1 MIFLIYSRPRV
12 KTNEKGCKKMS
23 NIIDNNNHKSEITGK
38 IVGTVSVSMYK
49 DTQTGLPLFHVEAEN
64 DDVLQLSYII
74 EDILEYF

>member
-1 MIFLIYSRPRV
+1 
-12 KTNEKGCKKMS
+12 MS
-23 NIIDNNNHKSEITGK
+23 NIVDSSNHENKITGK

-64 DDVLQLSYII
+64 DDVLQLSYVI

>member
-1 MIFLIYSRPRV
+1 MKR
-12 KTNEKGCKKMS
+12 GAKKMS
-23 NIIDNNNHKSEITGK
+23 DIIDNSNRKNEITGK

-64 DDVLQLSYII
+64 DDVLQLSYVI